1 MFSVFLRSQILL
13 AKKQPKEALK
23 NLTENFES
31 SLVACAGYTNLLIK
45 TAISFELP
53 TAQMQKLISAV
64 QSKASTADPSVIIA
78 MSHYLEQLNLK
89 AEAVELLKNAQT
101 AQKGS
106 ILLQARYLAVI
117 ADVDFAAAEQ
127 MQQSLDQPEIEEEK
141 EGARAGETDVI
152 QRLIE
157 EAMPEFRKVKK
168 TTDVDVQNVDGG
180 ACVYIPMKRKRKT
193 KLPASYD
200 PENPGPVPD
209 PERWLPKW
217 QQSRYK
223 KYAKKRGIYLKGAQ
237 GDS

>member
-1 MFSVFLRSQILL
+1 MT
-13 AKKQPKEALK
+13 

-31 SLVACAGYTNLLIK
+31 SLVACAGYANLLIK

-53 TAQMQKLISAV
+53 TAQMQKLIGAV
-64 QSKASTADPSVIIA
+64 QSKASTIDSSVVIV
-78 MSHYLEQLNLK
+78 MSHYLEQLDQK
-89 AEAVELLKNAQT
+89 ATAVELLKNAL
-101 AQKGS
+101 ASQKGS
-106 ILLQARYLAVI
+106 TLLQARYLTML
-117 ADVDFAAAEQ
+117 ADVDFSAAEQ

-193 KLPASYD
+193 KLPASFD
-200 PENPGPVPD
+200 PENPGPIPD

-217 QQSRYK
+217 
-223 KYAKKRGIYLKGAQ
+223 
-237 GDS
+237 